1 MLDQH
6 RMITSLCGAFGI
18 LALLLAAI
26 GIYGTMAYALA
37 RRTTEIGIR
46 TAVGAQRGDV
56 LWIILRHSVI
66 LIAAGL
72 VIGFPLALAG
82 TRWTRSLLFGVPA
95 ADLVAVSAAVVLMAL
110 LAGYL
115 PTRRASRIDP
125 MSAIRH
131 E

>member
-1 MLDQH
+1 
-6 RMITSLCGAFGI
+6 MITSLCGAFGI